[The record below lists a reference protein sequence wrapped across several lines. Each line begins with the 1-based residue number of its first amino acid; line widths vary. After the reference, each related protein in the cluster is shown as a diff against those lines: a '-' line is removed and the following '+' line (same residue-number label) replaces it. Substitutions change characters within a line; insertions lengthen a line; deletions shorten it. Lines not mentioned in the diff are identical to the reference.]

1 MRLSSKITL
10 ILAAFLLLG
19 AGGFYVYALLGG
31 KLGFKAEEK
40 VETKAPTV
48 EVKENKLYVKG
59 SFVFPL
65 GLWGVP
71 ADSVFPNSKIKLPLT
86 ATEIKDAGFNI
97 LMPAYPINRKADV
110 LSEKETSGLYRFVF
124 IRQKDGLNAECQ
136 KKPGTTVT
144 PPPVTVPSLDDTATS
159 GLGEE
164 AKPEPGEIKTPEEA
178 ECFITSTIKS
188 LEDRGDVIGWFGVDE
203 PAMQKPTQPEV
214 ISLEALKAG
223 YDLAKKTD
231 ALKRPVWIDQAPAG
245 LPPPA
250 NFPNYSSITPY
261 NAAMDIFSTYI
272 YPVPKS
278 RIGARFKNKNVA
290 LVGEIVSALS
300 RVANSDKKK
309 PFWMFLQGAEKAVWA
324 PTRDPEISVRP
335 TKEEQR
341 FMAYDALIHGADG
354 LFWFGVWGLPK
365 DASQLADLLAVAK
378 EIRTNQE
385 LLTAPD
391 STLSVKAQASNNILD
406 GEGNNALHFK
416 VKKWKEQN
424 YIIAAN
430 NSEQEI
436 EATFETPV
444 AKVLNYPSG
453 EKVVGLGDNFKQK
466 IEAFGVRIYQLVAK
480 ETKPTLDES
489 TLKDKTT
496 NDTLVVKGTA
506 KAGSQVKVGVE
517 QGSKSVEAS
526 TVTATA
532 AGEFSLTLSKKL
544 EAGASEATAQII
556 DQSGDF
562 LSDQAKVSFSIT
574 ATTINPKLIDDSGL
588 RPPTTTDTPT
598 TTTPATTTET
608 PATTETTPATNT
620 STATTT
626 VESVKETPLAST
638 GPSPLIPV
646 ASALIIS
653 GYLTL
658 RRFFS

>member
-40 VETKAPTV
+40 VETKAPAV
-48 EVKENKLYVKG
+48 EIKENKLYVNS

-71 ADSVFPNSKIKLPLT
+71 SDSVFGNSKLKLPLT
-86 ATEIKDAGFNI
+86 AQEIKDAGFNI
-97 LMPAYPINRKADV
+97 LMPAYPINRKTDV
-110 LSEKETSGLYRFVF
+110 LSEKEISGLYRFVF

-136 KKPGTTVT
+136 KKDIDTDPAI
-144 PPPVTVPSLDDTATS
+144 PLLPEVPSLDVTATS

-164 AKPEPGEIKTPEEA
+164 AKPEVGIPAEIPPSK
-178 ECFITSTIKS
+178 CFITSTIKS
-188 LEDRGDVIGWFGVDE
+188 LESRSDVIGWFGADE

-214 ISLEALKAG
+214 IPVDALKAG

-231 ALKRPVWIDQAPAG
+231 PLKRPVWIDQAPAG
-245 LPPPA
+245 LPPPT
-250 NFPNYSSITPY
+250 NFPNYSTINPY

-278 RIGARFKNKNVA
+278 TIGARFKNKNVA
-290 LVGEIVSALS
+290 LVGEIVSALKT
-300 RVANSDKKK
+300 VANSDKKR

-324 PTRDPEISVRP
+324 PPGGTQASTVRP

-341 FMAYDALIHGADG
+341 FMAYDSLIHGADG

-365 DASQLADLLAVAK
+365 DASHLSDILTVVK
-378 EIRTNQE
+378 EIKTNQD

-391 STLSVKAQASNNILD
+391 SALSIKVQTTNNILD
-406 GEGNNALHFK
+406 AEGKSAIHFK
-416 VKKWKEQN
+416 VKKWKEQD
-424 YIIAAN
+424 YIIVAN

-453 EKVVGLGDNFKQK
+453 EKVAGLGDNFKQK
-466 IEAFGVRIYQLVAK
+466 IEAFGVRIYQLATK
-480 ETKPTLDES
+480 ETTPTIDES

-496 NDTLVVKGTA
+496 NDTLVVQGKA
-506 KAGSQVKVGVE
+506 KAGSLVKVGVIKE
-517 QGSKSVEAS
+517 GKDVEAS
-526 TVTATA
+526 TVTATS
-532 AGEFSLTLSKKL
+532 AGAFSLTLSQKL
-544 EAGASEATAQII
+544 EAASYQATAQVI
-556 DQSGDF
+556 DKNGDF
-562 LSDQAKVSFSIT
+562 LSDQAKAAF
-574 ATTINPKLIDDSGL
+574 TI
-588 RPPTTTDTPT
+588 
-598 TTTPATTTET
+598 
-608 PATTETTPATNT
+608 

-626 VESVKETPLAST
+626 VPEEEKTEETVTETPSTTTTTPSTDTSTDTTTVAEVKAPLTST
-638 GPSPLIPV
+638 GPSPVLPL
-646 ASALIIS
+646 ASALIIT

-658 RRFFS
+658 RRYLS